1 MKSPEEI
8 EAKIREQR
16 IVEANKKGFVGQ
28 TGKIGTVLKIFGQP
42 IISQYEGGVYVD
54 TNYFNEQQY
63 EEMDPKNNSELMTS
77 IPIFDMG
84 NNERPS
90 GEEWQEMPD
99 PKQFGSNQIGLHFD
113 GLSRG
118 MHMEIKYDEL
128 EGEIVLS
135 YKGYIAYKEIKGEI
149 VSYVPNKE
157 WEQWIE
163 NLYQKAQKMQRK
175 LKEEEF
181 ESQMQRAEKKKKEW
195 WREII
200 SRWGI
205 E

>member
-1 MKSPEEI
+1 MKSPEEV

-16 IVEANKKGFVGQ
+16 IVEANKKGIVGQ

-42 IISQYEGGVYVD
+42 IISQSEGGIYVD
-54 TNYFNEQQY
+54 THYIESEFEKS
-63 EEMDPKNNSELMTS
+63 EPKNNSELMAS
-77 IPIFDMG
+77 IPIFDTG
-84 NNERPS
+84 NNERPV
-90 GEEWQEMPD
+90 GKEWQEMPD
-99 PKQFGSNQIGLHFD
+99 PRPYGSNQIGLHFD

-118 MHMEIKYDEL
+118 MHMEIKYDDL
-128 EGEIVLS
+128 EGELVLS
-135 YKGYIAYKEIKGEI
+135 YKGYVAYKEIKGEI

-157 WEQWIE
+157 WEDWVE
-163 NLYQKAQKMQRK
+163 NLYHKAQKIQRS
-175 LKEEEF
+175 LKEAEF
-181 ESQMQRAEKKKKEW
+181 ENQMQQAEKKKKEW

>member
-8 EAKIREQR
+8 EAKIKEQR
-16 IVEANKKGFVGQ
+16 TIEANKKGFVGQ

-42 IISQYEGGVYVD
+42 IIFQSEGGVYVD
-54 TNYFNEQQY
+54 TNYIDDFDHENIEPQ
-63 EEMDPKNNSELMTS
+63 NNSELMAS

-84 NNERPS
+84 SNERPS
-90 GEEWQEMPD
+90 GKEWQEMPD
-99 PKQFGSNQIGLHFD
+99 PRPFGSNQIGLHFD

-118 MHMEIKYDEL
+118 MHMEIKYDDL
-128 EGEIVLS
+128 EGELSLS

-149 VSYVPNKE
+149 VSYVPNEE
-157 WEQWIE
+157 WEKWID
-163 NLYQKAQKMQRK
+163 NLYQKAQKEQRK
-175 LKEEEF
+175 LKESEF
-181 ESQMQRAEKKKKEW
+181 EKQIQISDKKKKEW
-195 WREII
+195 WREMI

>member
-1 MKSPEEI
+1 M
-8 EAKIREQR
+8 
-16 IVEANKKGFVGQ
+16 
-28 TGKIGTVLKIFGQP
+28 
-42 IISQYEGGVYVD
+42 YVD